1 MKSTGA
7 DIRFSVPGLGV
18 TQRYET
24 HPGRRR
30 RLGYV
35 RAVTDILIRPFATG
49 DAEAVRQVVSAAFH
63 PGNEAELVE
72 RIRASDR
79 YVEAMELVAVDGE
92 EIIGHV
98 MVSGTSITDDSGE
111 SSTISMLSPLAVA
124 PERQRQG
131 IGGTLVRAVI
141 EIADRSGEPLIVLEG
156 DPTYYSRLGFVPAAT
171 LGIDMPLP
179 DWAPPEAAQ
188 VLRLSS
194 YDPSDVRLCGR
205 VTYSPAFDGF
215 S

>member
-1 MKSTGA
+1 MTLP
-7 DIRFSVPGLGV
+7 D
-18 TQRYET
+18 ET
-24 HPGRRR
+24 HTGRHR

-35 RAVTDILIRPFATG
+35 RPVTGILIRPFVAG
-49 DAEAVRQVVSAAFH
+49 DADAVRRVVSAAFH

-72 RIRASDR
+72 PIRASDH
-79 YVEAMELVAVDGE
+79 YVAAMELVAVDGG

-98 MVSGTSITDDSGE
+98 MVSGTSITDHTGDT
-111 SSTISMLSPLAVA
+111 STISMLSPLAVS

-131 IGGTLVRAVI
+131 IGGTLVRAVS
-141 EIADRSGEPLIVLEG
+141 EIADRFGDPLIVLEG
-156 DPTYYSRLGFVPAAT
+156 DPAYYSQFGYEPAAT

-194 YDPSDVRLCGR
+194 FDPGDARLRGR
-205 VTYSPAFDGF
+205 VTYPPAFDGF